1 MRLLDVTKIIIL
13 NRISNSLKLFLSSRL
28 IKKNFKTVTLYSNI
42 IYTHRNIFQHI
53 ADVCQ
58 TSTLNFIQLLKQAAA
73 EDIEKEKDI
82 PLSKDSFYI
91 DILKKH
97 ESLINRICL
106 YYASSKDEYEDLR
119 QDTLINIWRGIPKY
133 KEDCKIST
141 WIYRICLNT
150 CVTSWR
156 KSKKRFNFDS
166 LDSITEFADD
176 SETDNEKI
184 EQLHYFISISCVAV
198 AFIVFCPMWIRLINQ
213 PTLNITLTAIMVL
226 YFTTASIMDYWL
238 YRRVSEID
246 IFTMKVKTVTEIA
259 KTCKKRHHQFM
270 MILIPLC
277 ILTLG
282 LMAYCV
288 IDEPYVLIGMITG
301 GAIGLAIGCQK
312 YFDFMKD
319 YHTLSDN
326 DND

>member
-1 MRLLDVTKIIIL
+1 MTPEEMKHTWDGSKEWLCTA
-13 NRISNSLKLFLSSRL
+13 NENYSS
-28 IKKNFKTVTLYSNI
+28 
-42 IYTHRNIFQHI
+42 
-53 ADVCQ
+53 
-58 TSTLNFIQLLKQAAA
+58 LLKEMKNDKRKTAL
-73 EDIEKEKDI
+73 DR
-82 PLSKDSFYI
+82 
-91 DILKKH
+91 LK
-97 ESLINRICL
+97 NR
-106 YYASSKDEYEDLR
+106 YLR
-119 QDTLINIWRGIPKY
+119 FSR
-133 KEDCKIST
+133 
-141 WIYRICLNT
+141 
-150 CVTSWR
+150 
-156 KSKKRFNFDS
+156 
-166 LDSITEFADD
+166 
-176 SETDNEKI
+176 
-184 EQLHYFISISCVAV
+184 VAV

-301 GAIGLAIGCQK
+301 DAIGLAIGCQK